1 MKWTILETKGKTV
14 RAKYALRIWNSSL
27 VQLKFQSTITYATED
42 HRRMN
47 QGAQEACAPH
57 FSQSIRQSAPLQ
69 LKTLPVFVYE
79 GASDTCA
86 PPYFLN
92 ASYVT
97 AEDCIDSSPIT
108 FRFQKCH
115 RKITS
120 TLPLKPYSIAY
131 LVYVFVLSVFRYV
144 CQ

>member
-14 RAKYALRIWNSSL
+14 RAKYVLRISSL
-27 VQLKFQSTITYATED
+27 VQLKFQTTIIDATED
-42 HRRMN
+42 HKSMN

-86 PPYFLN
+86 PLLFECFL
-92 ASYVT
+92 
-97 AEDCIDSSPIT
+97 
-108 FRFQKCH
+108 CH
-115 RKITS
+115 CRG
-120 TLPLKPYSIAY
+120 LY
-131 LVYVFVLSVFRYV
+131 
-144 CQ
+144 